1 MSNNWNINNVIEN
14 YKKVA
19 QAKVSTNLYNIGIL
33 YANILL
39 LFFLPKNF
47 NLIDEMIKKYV
58 ITLKRRL
65 ILYYLTI

>member
-19 QAKVSTNLYNIGIL
+19 QSKVSTNLYNIGIL

>member
-19 QAKVSTNLYNIGIL
+19 QAKVSTNLYNIGVL